1 MAVGSADEGT
11 GVISPRIRST
21 NAEDAIPPGSRVH
34 WTCRN
39 ASGTSAFASG
49 VESMT
54 IGTRNATRSDKSC
67 VRSTASFHSRLK

>member
-1 MAVGSADEGT
+1 VAIGSADEGT

-39 ASGTSAFASG
+39 ASGTSAFRFGCRIDDYWDKKCDPFGQVVCPVYSPAS
-49 VESMT
+49 
-54 IGTRNATRSDKSC
+54 IRA
-67 VRSTASFHSRLK
+67 